1 MTSFYYNYQNP
12 SVCCFLL
19 QIRTIVLW
27 SSAGLTNFNNKAKN
41 EMNSGS
47 CSQMSSSWKWPN
59 FIINKK
65 WERNEKTSKQ
75 TNTRFAVFD
84 WKWGFFSPVWPTV
97 HTYPVK
103 TVTRN
108 ASFQKRSPVWRCLNV
123 LLYSFGWIKQR
134 FLKTITSQSWIP
146 VNAHAPI
153 KDRTVYRCM
162 LTDKTNSK
170 TQRVDAEFWKTEEK
184 ISKFKQNRIR
194 VVGAL
199 EHWHKDFLTN

>member
-1 MTSFYYNYQNP
+1 
-12 SVCCFLL
+12 
-19 QIRTIVLW
+19 
-27 SSAGLTNFNNKAKN
+27 
-41 EMNSGS
+41 MNSGS

-134 FLKTITSQSWIP
+134 FLKTITSRSYHLWWG
-146 VNAHAPI
+146 N
-153 KDRTVYRCM
+153 VYSCM
-162 LTDKTNSK
+162 LTGKTNSK
-170 TQRVDAEFWKTEEK
+170 TQRVDADFLENGQKL
-184 ISKFKQNRIR
+184 SKLKQNRIR

-199 EHWHKDFLTN
+199 EHWHIKNFLPTK